1 MKRVGID
8 IQATLTSRPSGLA
21 VYVRSLI
28 ESLSEHANGRI
39 EIVPLQGR
47 FKTDLNTWQRYYHDR
62 FELGQLAARAKID
75 ILHQPAFSCPRSSK
89 PVIWTVHDL
98 RPIVS
103 NEAMSLT
110 ARWYWKKHLPR
121 SARWATKIVCTSES
135 AKQEVQ
141 QIIHPAK
148 EPSVIGMGLPVGIE
162 SFKFDRERH
171 QRLCGAHAITGSYI
185 VSVGTLQPIKNFPFL
200 IKVFH
205 RLLQEQPNQQLV
217 IIGDKGWGYEEVRRA
232 IATTGMVEGKDVV
245 ITGFISDTDKWS
257 LVSQAKDFL
266 FPSLNEGYG
275 LPPLEAQYLGVPVI
289 SSPAGALK
297 SVLGEGAIFA
307 PPTDLESWLA
317 GAKELE
323 RKRQTLT
330 AAGRQ
335 NVARHSWEQVAR
347 EWLTT
352 YEQVA

>member
-21 VYVRSLI
+21 VYVRSLVENLI
-28 ESLSEHANGRI
+28 EHANGRI
-39 EIVPLQGR
+39 EIVPLQGK

-62 FELGQLAARAKID
+62 FELSKLAAQAKVD

-89 PVIWTVHDL
+89 PVIWTIHDL

-110 ARWYWKKHLPR
+110 ARWYWKKHLPH
-121 SARWATKIVCTSES
+121 SARWATKIICTSES

-141 QIIHPAK
+141 QIIRPAQ
-148 EPSVIGMGLPVGIE
+148 EPGVIGMGLPVGIE
-162 SFKFDRERH
+162 SFRFNRQQH
-171 QRLCGAHAITGSYI
+171 QQLSAAHGITGSYI

-200 IKVFH
+200 INVFQ
-205 RLLQEQPNQQLV
+205 RLHQANPNQQLV
-217 IIGDKGWGYEEVRRA
+217 IIGDRGWGYEAVRRA
-232 IATTGMVEGKDVV
+232 IETAGLTEGKDVI
-245 ITGFISDTDKWS
+245 ITGFINDSDKWS
-257 LVSQAKDFL
+257 LISQARAFL

-275 LPPLEAQYLGVPVI
+275 LPPLEAQYLGVPVV

-297 SVLGEGAIFA
+297 SVLGDGAIFA
-307 PPTDLESWLA
+307 PPTDLNSWLSA
-317 GAKELE
+317 AKELGG
-323 RKRQTLT
+323 KRQALT

-335 NVARHSWEQVAR
+335 NVVRHSWERVAE

-352 YEQVA
+352 YEQVG